1 MPTLSTGKKKK
12 DPENSLPRVGLK
24 IALKLG
30 K

>member
-1 MPTLSTGKKKK
+1 MPTLSTGKKK